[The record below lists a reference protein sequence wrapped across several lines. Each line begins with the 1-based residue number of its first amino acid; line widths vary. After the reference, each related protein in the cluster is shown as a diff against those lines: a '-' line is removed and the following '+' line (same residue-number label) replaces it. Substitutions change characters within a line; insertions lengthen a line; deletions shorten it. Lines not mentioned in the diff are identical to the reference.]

1 MDNCMVSIIIPFY
14 NSDSTIRQALQSV
27 LCQRLKGNLNGTG
40 CENDCT
46 AEVIIV
52 DASDSFSEKMISGIY
67 NPYGYSVRCIGGG
80 VNMDAGEARNLGVK
94 YSTGKYIAFL
104 DADDWWEK
112 DKLSAQLSIFAKNEN
127 NKDLKIVFT
136 ARRLCDENGR
146 KTKKVIAAPKK
157 VGFKELCHSNYISC
171 SSVVMRRETAEE
183 FPMKSGDIHEDYLC
197 WLMMFRDSGYAVG
210 INRPLLNYR
219 SYRSSRSGKK
229 IGSALM
235 TYRTYKAAGFS
246 LTRRLGCMMNYAFNG
261 LRKYL

>member
-40 CENDCT
+40 CEKDCT

-52 DASDSFSEKMISGIY
+52 DASDSFSEKMISGI
-67 NPYGYSVRCIGGG
+67 NNHYGYSVRCIGGG

-146 KTKKVIAAPKK
+146 KTKKVIA
-157 VGFKELCHSNYISC
+157 
-171 SSVVMRRETAEE
+171 
-183 FPMKSGDIHEDYLC
+183 
-197 WLMMFRDSGYAVG
+197 
-210 INRPLLNYR
+210 
-219 SYRSSRSGKK
+219 
-229 IGSALM
+229 
-235 TYRTYKAAGFS
+235 KA
-246 LTRRLGCMMNYAFNG
+246 
-261 LRKYL
+261 